1 MLIRKKPYS
10 IKEEVPVVE
19 HRGIFKRQLSF
30 FQTIALIVS
39 GTIGAGILGIPYA
52 VSKVGVSVGM
62 IYVVCIGLLMIGLN
76 VMVGEIVVRTREKLH
91 LVGLA
96 RKYLGW
102 FGEVLMTIFVYL
114 TLLGVL
120 VVFTIGEGEVLAELF
135 GGSSFV
141 WSIVFFVIA
150 NFLIIVGFNT
160 VKTVEFF
167 LSLGIL
173 AIIIIMALYSA
184 PHVDLNN
191 TTYHDLAYL
200 FFPYGVILFAYSSS
214 AVVIEAH
221 SVLKDRDLS
230 YKKAIIIAGLIVMA
244 IYALFALVT
253 VGVTGVETT
262 EVATLG
268 LGRVVGKSMLFFGN
282 IFAVIA
288 MGTTFLIMGTALKDS
303 LVWDYKLSKMV
314 SLLIVICVPFFIFL
328 LGIRHFIQAIDIV
341 GGVFMSVSM
350 LMQVLIYW
358 RAKQLGHLKKSRY
371 NLHHTFL
378 LIAFLML
385 ALSVGAVYSVV
396 KLF

>member
-1 MLIRKKPYS
+1 MLVRKKPYS
-10 IKEEVPVVE
+10 IREEVPIVE
-19 HRGIFKRQLSF
+19 HKGIFKRQLSF

-39 GTIGAGILGIPYA
+39 GTVGAGILGIPYA
-52 VSKVGVSVGM
+52 VSKVGVGVGM
-62 IYVVCIGLLMIGLN
+62 IYIVCVGSLMIGLN
-76 VMVGEIVVRTREKLH
+76 LMVGEIVVRTREKLH

-135 GGSSFV
+135 GGSNFM

-173 AIIIIMALYSA
+173 VIIIIMAFYSA
-184 PHVDLNN
+184 PHIDFNN
-191 TTYHDLAYL
+191 ATYHNLAYL

-214 AVVIEAH
+214 AVVVEAH

-230 YKKAIIIAGLIVMA
+230 YKKAIIIAGFIVMA
-244 IYALFALVT
+244 IYALFAIVA
-253 VGVTGVETT
+253 VGVTGPETT
-262 EVATLG
+262 EVATVG

-282 IFAVIA
+282 IFAIIA

-303 LVWDYKLSKMV
+303 LTWDYKLPKYV
-314 SLLIVICVPFFIFL
+314 SLSIVIFVPFIVFL
-328 LGIRHFIQAIDIV
+328 FGVRHFIQAVDIV
-341 GGVFMSVSM
+341 GGVFMSIAM
-350 LMQVLIYW
+350 LLQVLIYW

-371 NLHHTFL
+371 KLHHTFL
-378 LIAFLML
+378 LIALLML
-385 ALSVGAVYSVV
+385 ALSAGAIYSVV